1 MDYLFP
7 ASLIKNRIFMKMK
20 RKQELKVKDLTD
32 KDLII
37 SNLNK
42 TFDLQDK
49 TSARKMKSPNP
60 TINPDQMPNIFNFIE
75 STSPQ

>member
-60 TINPDQMPNIFNFIE
+60 TMNPD
-75 STSPQ
+75 

>member
-60 TINPDQMPNIFNFIE
+60 TINPD
-75 STSPQ
+75 

>member
-1 MDYLFP
+1 
-7 ASLIKNRIFMKMK
+7 MKMK

-42 TFDLQDK
+42 TFDMQDK

-60 TINPDQMPNIFNFIE
+60 TINPD
-75 STSPQ
+75 